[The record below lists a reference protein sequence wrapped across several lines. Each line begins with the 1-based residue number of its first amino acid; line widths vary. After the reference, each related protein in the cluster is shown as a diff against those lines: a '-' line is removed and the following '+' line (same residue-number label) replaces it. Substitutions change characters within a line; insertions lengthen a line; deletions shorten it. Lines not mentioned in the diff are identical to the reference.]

1 MDPVAALERLGG
13 VGSRAALL
21 RITTRR
27 RLRRAVKDGHIRRV
41 RRGDYALAAADRAL
55 VKARQLGGVASHL
68 SAAQLHGWEVAFP
81 ASTPWITVPR
91 NRAVRDRRNCH
102 LFWADLDGETGDV
115 TSASRTVLDCAR
127 RLPFGPALAV
137 ADSALRH
144 LDVSPE
150 RLVKEADEVRGKGA
164 AAARRVA
171 ASASRLAANPFESV
185 VRALAIEAG
194 LDVEPQV
201 VVRVADR
208 IVQPDL
214 LDRGR
219 RLVIE
224 ADSWEFHT
232 GKDAFERDCWRYN
245 ALVLDGWTVLRFTW
259 RQVML
264 DPDYVLACLRQLA
277 AVPSGKANVA

>member
-21 RITTRR
+21 RMTTRR
-27 RLRRAVKDGHIRRV
+27 RLRRAVKAGQVRRV

-81 ASTPWITVPR
+81 STNPWVTVPR
-91 NRAVRDRRNCH
+91 NRAVQGRRNCH
-102 LFWADLDGETGDV
+102 LFWADLDGETGDI
-115 TSASRTVLDCAR
+115 TSAARTVLDCAR

-171 ASASRLAANPFESV
+171 AAASPRAANPFESV
-185 VRALAIEAG
+185 LRALAIEAG
-194 LDVEPQV
+194 LDVEPQHPV
-201 VVRVADR
+201 VVADTL
-208 IVQPDL
+208 IHPDL
-214 LDRGR
+214 VDRRR
-219 RLVIE
+219 RLVLE

-232 GKDAFERDCWRYN
+232 GKEAFERDCWRYN

-264 DPDYVLACLRQLA
+264 DPDYVLACLLQLA
-277 AVPSGKANVA
+277 TGPSGKANAA